1 MELYTVG
8 HSNHTPE
15 KFIRLLEDNL
25 IDCIVDV
32 RSTPYSQWAPFA
44 NRENFEKI
52 LSAADFHYLYLGN
65 LLGGHIEG
73 LGSNKKAERLKAYD
87 SVRQEEYF
95 TRGLNI
101 LFADIEKHRTC
112 ILCSE
117 EDPAACHRRLLV
129 GSSIATQGVP
139 VLHIRG
145 DGRLQTEEELWKEE
159 HKIDKSQTSFLTLQ
173 LTSR

>member
-8 HSNHTPE
+8 HSNHSPE
-15 KFIRLLEDNL
+15 KFIRLLEGNL

-44 NRENFEKI
+44 NRENLEKL
-52 LSAADFHYLYLGN
+52 LSSADVHYVYLGN

-73 LGSNKKAERLKAYD
+73 LDSNKKAERLKAYD

-101 LFADIEKHRTC
+101 LLAEVEKHRTC

-117 EDPAACHRRLLV
+117 EDPTSCHRRLLV
-129 GSSIATQGVP
+129 GSSMAAQGVP
-139 VLHIRG
+139 VLHIRS
-145 DGRLQTEEELWKEE
+145 DGPLQTEDDLWKEE
-159 HKIDKSQTSFLTLQ
+159 RKVDPSQITL
-173 LTSR
+173 RM

>member
-8 HSNHTPE
+8 HSNHSPE
-15 KFIRLLEDNL
+15 KFIRLLEGNL

-44 NRENFEKI
+44 NRENLEKL
-52 LSAADFHYLYLGN
+52 LSSADVHYVYLGN

-73 LGSNKKAERLKAYD
+73 LDSNKKAERLKAYD

-101 LFADIEKHRTC
+101 LLAEVEKHRTC

-117 EDPAACHRRLLV
+117 EDPSACHRRLLV
-129 GSSIATQGVP
+129 AASMAAQGVP
-139 VLHIRG
+139 VAHIRG
-145 DGRLQTEEELWKEE
+145 DGRRQSEEDLWKEE
-159 HKIDKSQTSFLTLQ
+159 LQ
-173 LTSR
+173 VDQCQVSLFI

>member
-1 MELYTVG
+1 MELYTIG

-15 KFIRLLEDNL
+15 KFIKLLEDNL

-44 NRENFEKI
+44 NRENLERA
-52 LSAADFHYLYLGN
+52 LSSTEIHYLYLGN

-73 LGSNKKAERLKAYD
+73 LDSNKKAERLKAYD
-87 SVRQEEYF
+87 AVRQEEYF

-101 LFADIEKHRTC
+101 LLAEIEKHRTC

-117 EDPAACHRRLLV
+117 EDPSSCHRRLLV
-129 GSSIATQGVP
+129 ATSMAAQGVQI
-139 VLHIRG
+139 LHIRG
-145 DGRLQTEEELWKEE
+145 DGRLQTEEDLWKEE
-159 HKIDKSQTSFLTLQ
+159 HKIDKNQVSFLL
-173 LTSR
+173 